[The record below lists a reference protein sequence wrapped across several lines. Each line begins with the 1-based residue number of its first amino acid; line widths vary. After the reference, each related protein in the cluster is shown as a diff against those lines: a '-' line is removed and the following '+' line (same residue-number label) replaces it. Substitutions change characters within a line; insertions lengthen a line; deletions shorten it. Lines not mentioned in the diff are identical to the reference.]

1 MKNEIFDNMLSR
13 YDLTTEQ
20 QKRNAIFE
28 VNQQVILA
36 GLYAGGFFESAAF
49 YGGTCLRIF
58 HGLQRFSEDMDFSL
72 LTQDDKFDFTKYFPA
87 IVDAFTMVGREVE
100 IKKKDKRNFG
110 KVESAFLKDN
120 TDVYD
125 VTFQT
130 EKSIKIKIEV
140 DTCPPLNFKT
150 EQKLLLQPYSFMTR
164 CFTLPDLFAG
174 KMHALVYRAWKNRV
188 KGRDWYDFEWYVRH
202 NVPLYFTHLA
212 ERCKQFSNENITP
225 ELFKEKLIERLS
237 TADIKQVKEDVL
249 PFVRNPEELD
259 SWSND
264 YFGQLRQRVIQPRR
278 VDGGIKIEI
287 FYPQLAFHF
296 GTVWPQF
303 QMKPWDHP
311 LHITVA
317 FQRAVNVHFVL
328 FDVTGQLQFW
338 YLHLPGAAVQATAGF
353 NQAIEFRRPLRELF
367 GGVNAVK
374 R

>member
-13 YDLTTEQ
+13 YELATEQ

-28 VNQQVILA
+28 VNQQIILA

-72 LTQDDKFDFTKYFPA
+72 LAPNEDFDFSKYFQP
-87 IVDAFTMVGREVE
+87 IVDAFALVGREVE
-100 IKKKDKRNFG
+100 ITKKDKRSFG

-140 DTCPPLNFKT
+140 DTCPPLNFTT
-150 EQKLLLQPYSFMTR
+150 EQKLLLQPHSFMTR

-188 KGRDWYDFEWYVRH
+188 KGRDWYDFEWYVR
-202 NVPLYFTHLA
+202 NGIALDFAHLA
-212 ERCKQFSNENITP
+212 ERCKQFNGEDITP
-225 ELFKEKLIERLS
+225 ESFKEKLIERLS

-249 PFVRNPEELD
+249 PFVRNSKELD
-259 SWSND
+259 IWSND
-264 YFGQLRQRVIQPRR
+264 YFV
-278 VDGGIKIEI
+278 
-287 FYPQLAFHF
+287 QLAEIIR
-296 GTVWPQF
+296 
-303 QMKPWDHP
+303 
-311 LHITVA
+311 LESI
-317 FQRAVNVHFVL
+317 
-328 FDVTGQLQFW
+328 
-338 YLHLPGAAVQATAGF
+338 
-353 NQAIEFRRPLRELF
+353 I
-367 GGVNAVK
+367 
-374 R
+374 